1 MMNITAINEL
11 IRKNK
16 SFLVTTHVNPDPDG
30 ICSQLTF
37 AQYLKSKGK
46 KVFVINNEKMLARFH
61 FLPGVKQIK
70 HYQEGM
76 IKKFDVAVVL
86 DCGEPNRVGKVS
98 RLIKDGVKVI
108 NIDHHIT
115 NSYFGDANLVDLKA
129 SSTSEIVFEYLKKVK
144 FKLNKNIAIWLYSGI
159 MTDTGS
165 FRYENTTQRTHA
177 ITAELMHFKF
187 SVTDIY
193 RHLYEMVPIGD
204 LQAFTQVVTRFDA
217 LFGGKVVCVELHK
230 KVLSKFSDSF
240 DLRDTIFKF
249 LRAIKGV
256 EVYVIL
262 TEIGRNKT
270 RVNLR
275 SSRKFDVA
283 RLANVF
289 DGGGHKRASGCA
301 IDKNIKDARTKI
313 INQIKKS
320 L

>member
-1 MMNITAINEL
+1 MKIKAINEL
-11 IRKNK
+11 IKNNK
-16 SFLVTTHVNPDPDG
+16 SFLVATHVNPDPDG

-46 KVFVINNEKMLARFH
+46 NVTLISNEEIPDRFN
-61 FLPGVKQIK
+61 FLPGVKQVK
-70 HYQEGM
+70 VYKEGM
-76 IKKFDVAVVL
+76 RKKFDVAIVL
-86 DCGEPNRVGKVS
+86 DCGEPNRIGKVKN
-98 RLIKDGVKVI
+98 LIKDKTKVV

-115 NSYFGDANLVDLKA
+115 NSFFGDVNIVDAKA
-129 SSTSEIVFEYLKKVK
+129 SSASEIVFEYFKKVK
-144 FKLNKNIAIWLYSGI
+144 FELNKNIAVWLYAGI

-165 FRYENTTQRTHA
+165 FRYENTTGRTHA
-177 ITAELMHFKF
+177 IAAELMQFNF
-187 SVTDIY
+187 SVTDLY
-193 RHLYEMVPIGD
+193 RHLYEMIPIGD

-240 DLRDTIFKF
+240 DLRDAIFKF

-262 TEIGRNKT
+262 TEVSRNKT

-275 SSRKFDVA
+275 SSRVFDVA
-283 RLANVF
+283 RLANHF
-289 DGGGHKRASGCA
+289 DGGGHKRASGCT
-301 IDKNIKDARTKI
+301 IDENIKDARIKI
-313 INQIKKS
+313 IRQIKKG

>member
-1 MMNITAINEL
+1 MNITAINEL
-11 IRKNK
+11 IRKNE

-30 ICSQLTF
+30 ICSQLAF

-46 KVFVINNEKMLARFH
+46 KVAIINNEKMPVRFH
-61 FLPGVKQIK
+61 FLPGIKQAK
-70 HYQEGM
+70 HFHEGM
-76 IKKFDVAVVL
+76 TKKFDVAIVL
-86 DCGEPNRVGKVS
+86 DCGEPNRIGKVKK
-98 RLIKDGVKVI
+98 LIKEGVKVV

-115 NSYFGDANLVDLKA
+115 NSYFGDVNIVDAKA
-129 SSTSEIVFEYLKKVK
+129 SSTAEVVFEYLKKVK
-144 FKLNKNIAIWLYSGI
+144 FELTKNVAIWLYAGI

-165 FRYENTTQRTHA
+165 FRYETTTARTHA
-177 ITAELMHFKF
+177 IAAELMKFKF
-187 SVTDIY
+187 SVTELY

-262 TEIGRNKT
+262 TEVSRNKT

-313 INQIKKS
+313 IRQIKKVI
-320 L
+320 